1 MTGTG
6 VPFETCVVSA
16 LPALSH
22 NQLDVNRLQLQRK
35 ALFDMDVIKERNTRR
50 EEEDTESQA
59 TKPSKFTLHFPEWLI
74 WYKKPEYRDF
84 KEYAAAIRSG
94 RRPLSRD
101 GRDKSPI
108 PARLSL
114 EKVLANQTCSPMSL
128 YDFYM
133 YLKYIEFSPENLEFF
148 VWFRNYQSSY
158 AKTGSLNNFPL
169 AEKEVD
175 KSISSRSSLTDSAI
189 DTTVLQLPS
198 IQMSEFECDPDI
210 ADETMTNIVHLIA
223 PESACRPNSKVG
235 PTGRDRIRSWAN
247 ACAKPVCSNSAP
259 SVIPARIAP
268 NSAYRAELNAVV
280 KNFLLP
286 GSEKELNIPPALR
299 DQALLDLQHSSDPV
313 HLKPIA
319 DHVYGLLKNCSH
331 RNFVRLGVSNGTFET
346 LCMATSFGIVLTI
359 AGFLCVLLRAFVPFM
374 GAHSRWNAFA
384 PWPLWFV
391 GMSLI
396 LSGLR
401 GSCFFLLLFTRRQ
414 PLPWE
419 RFDDSASL
427 LSQRTGLMKFLSRM
441 MIFDRKIRV
450 KDVHLRRLQHK
461 IVLQAMV
468 GGAVFSTLSVLLFV
482 LLPVWSQTAKIG
494 H

>member
-1 MTGTG
+1 
-6 VPFETCVVSA
+6 
-16 LPALSH
+16 
-22 NQLDVNRLQLQRK
+22 
-35 ALFDMDVIKERNTRR
+35 MDVSKERNTRR
-50 EEEDTESQA
+50 EEEDTESQT
-59 TKPSKFTLHFPEWLI
+59 TKSSKFTLHFPEWLI

-94 RRPLSRD
+94 KRPMSRD
-101 GRDKSPI
+101 GREKSPI

-114 EKVLANQTCSPMSL
+114 EKVLANETCSPMSL

-148 VWFRNYQSSY
+148 VWFRNYQASY

-169 AEKEVD
+169 GEKEVE
-175 KSISSRSSLTDSAI
+175 KSTSSRNSLTDSAI
-189 DTTVLQLPS
+189 DTAALKLPS
-198 IQMSEFECDPDI
+198 IQMSEFECDPDA

-223 PESACRPNSKVG
+223 PETACQPNSRVG

-259 SVIPARIAP
+259 NVIPARIAP

-299 DQALLDLQHSSDPV
+299 DQALLDLQHSSDPA

-346 LCMATSFGIVLTI
+346 LCMATSMGIVLTI

-468 GGAVFSTLSVLLFV
+468 GGAVFSSLSVLLFV
-482 LLPVWSQTAKIG
+482 LLPVWSQTTKLGI
-494 H
+494 

>member
-1 MTGTG
+1 MAAKRQQ
-6 VPFETCVVSA
+6 S
-16 LPALSH
+16 PA
-22 NQLDVNRLQLQRK
+22 
-35 ALFDMDVIKERNTRR
+35 R
-50 EEEDTESQA
+50 EEVKKSGFQ
-59 TKPSKFTLHFPEWLI
+59 FPDWLI

-84 KEYAAAIRSG
+84 REYAAAIRTG
-94 RRPLSRD
+94 TRPMSRD
-101 GRDKSPI
+101 GREKSPI

-114 EKVLANQTCSPMSL
+114 EKVLANETCSPMSL

-148 VWFRNYQSSY
+148 VWFRNYEKAYS
-158 AKTGSLNNFPL
+158 KTGSLNNFKMGEKDKDSDQDSSTRNSLADSGVESIPL
-169 AEKEVD
+169 K
-175 KSISSRSSLTDSAI
+175 
-189 DTTVLQLPS
+189 LPS
-198 IQMSEFECDPDI
+198 IAQMSEFDCDPEAGQLLPLLSIRLFHTDVSK
-210 ADETMTNIVHLIA
+210 ANETMTNIVQLIA
-223 PESACRPNSKVG
+223 PEAACRPNSKCA

-247 ACAKPVCSNSAP
+247 ACAQPVCTTAVVP
-259 SVIPARIAP
+259 TRIAP
-268 NSAYRAELNAVV
+268 NSAYRTELNAVV
-280 KNFLLP
+280 KTFLLP
-286 GSEKELNIPPALR
+286 GAEKELNIPPAIR
-299 DQALLDLQHSSDPV
+299 DQALLNLQHSSDPA
-313 HLKPIA
+313 HLRPVA

-346 LCMATSFGIVLTI
+346 LCMATSVGIALTI
-359 AGFLCVLLRAFVPFM
+359 AGFLCVLLRAFVPYM

-384 PWPLWFV
+384 PWPMWFI

-419 RFDDSASL
+419 RFDDSASM

-468 GGAVFSTLSVLLFV
+468 GGGVFSSLCVLLFV
-482 LLPVWSQTAKIG
+482 LLPVWNQPLRG
-494 H
+494 

>member
-1 MTGTG
+1 
-6 VPFETCVVSA
+6 
-16 LPALSH
+16 
-22 NQLDVNRLQLQRK
+22 
-35 ALFDMDVIKERNTRR
+35 MDAAKERNTKR
-50 EEEDTESQA
+50 EDEDTTA
-59 TKPSKFTLHFPEWLI
+59 KPSKISGLFPDWLI

-84 KEYAAAIRSG
+84 KEYATAIRTG

-114 EKVLANQTCSPMSL
+114 ERVLNNQTSNLRSTQGSPMSL

-148 VWFRNYQSSY
+148 VWFRNYEGSY
-158 AKTGSLNNFPL
+158 AKTGSLNNFPI
-169 AEKEVD
+169 EKD
-175 KSISSRSSLTDSAI
+175 IDQSSSSRDSMADSAV
-189 DTTVLQLPS
+189 DAAGTKLPS
-198 IQMSEFECDPDI
+198 IQMSEFECDPE
-210 ADETMTNIVHLIA
+210 AANETMTNIVHLIA
-223 PESACRPNSKVG
+223 PEAACRPNSRVG
-235 PTGRDRIRSWAN
+235 PSGRDRIKSWAN
-247 ACAKPVCSNSAP
+247 ACAKPICANNVPA
-259 SVIPARIAP
+259 VIPTRIAP
-268 NSAYRAELNAVV
+268 NSAYRIELNAVV
-280 KNFLLP
+280 NTFLVP
-286 GSEKELNIPPALR
+286 GAEKELNIPPALR
-299 DQALLDLQHSSDPV
+299 DTALLNLQHSSDPI

-346 LCMATSFGIVLTI
+346 LCMATSVGIALTI
-359 AGFLCVLLRAFVPFM
+359 GGFLCVLLKAFVPFM
-374 GAHSRWNAFA
+374 GANSRWNAFA
-384 PWPLWFV
+384 PWPMWFV

-396 LSGLR
+396 FSGLR

-427 LSQRTGLMKFLSRM
+427 LSQRSGLMKFVSRM

-468 GGAVFSTLSVLLFV
+468 GGAIFASLSTLIFIF
-482 LLPVWSQTAKIG
+482 LPVWSQTVVPQI
-494 H
+494 

>member
-1 MTGTG
+1 M
-6 VPFETCVVSA
+6 EAS
-16 LPALSH
+16 
-22 NQLDVNRLQLQRK
+22 
-35 ALFDMDVIKERNTRR
+35 KERNTRR
-50 EEEDTESQA
+50 EEANVELQM
-59 TKPSKFTLHFPEWLI
+59 TKPSRFNFPDWLV

-84 KEYAAAIRSG
+84 REYATAIRNG
-94 RRPLSRD
+94 RRPMSRD
-101 GRDKSPI
+101 GRDKTQI

-114 EKVLANQTCSPMSL
+114 EKVLANETCSPMSL

-148 VWFRNYQSSY
+148 VWFRNYEASY
-158 AKTGSLNNFPL
+158 ARTGSLNNYPI
-169 AEKEVD
+169 AEKD
-175 KSISSRSSLTDSAI
+175 ASQSSSSRNSVNDAAAEVAGI
-189 DTTVLQLPS
+189 KLPS
-198 IQMSEFECDPDI
+198 INMSEFDCDPE
-210 ADETMTNIVHLIA
+210 AANETMTNIVNLIA
-223 PESACRPNSKVG
+223 PETACQPNSRIG
-235 PTGRDRIRSWAN
+235 PTGRDRIKSWAN
-247 ACAKPVCSNSAP
+247 GCARPVSNVAT
-259 SVIPARIAP
+259 IPARIAP
-268 NSAYRAELNAVV
+268 NSAYRAELNAIV

-286 GSEKELNIPPALR
+286 DSEKELNIPPALR

-319 DHVYGLLKNCSH
+319 EHVYGLLKNCSH

-346 LCMATSFGIVLTI
+346 LCMATSVGIVLTI
-359 AGFLCVLLRAFVPFM
+359 AGFLCVFLRAFVPFT

-384 PWPLWFV
+384 PWPMWFV

-427 LSQRTGLMKFLSRM
+427 LSQRTGLMKFISRM

-450 KDVHLRRLQHK
+450 KDTHLRKLQHK
-461 IVLQAMV
+461 IVLQAMA
-468 GGAVFSTLSVLLFV
+468 GGAMFASLSVLLFV
-482 LLPVWSQTAKIG
+482 LLPVWRETAKLG
-494 H
+494 R

>member
-1 MTGTG
+1 MQDVQPKMEKEEVQTTTAATTA
-6 VPFETCVVSA
+6 PATTSA
-16 LPALSH
+16 
-22 NQLDVNRLQLQRK
+22 R
-35 ALFDMDVIKERNTRR
+35 I
-50 EEEDTESQA
+50 EEKKSRF
-59 TKPSKFTLHFPEWLI
+59 SFPDWMV

-84 KEYAAAIRSG
+84 REYATAIRTG

-114 EKVLANQTCSPMSL
+114 EKVLANETCSPMSL

-133 YLKYIEFSPENLEFF
+133 YLKYIEFSPENLEFY
-148 VWFRNYQSSY
+148 VWFRNYESAY
-158 AKTGSLNNFPL
+158 AKTGSLNNFPM
-169 AEKEVD
+169 AEKESD
-175 KSISSRSSLTDSAI
+175 ASSSRDSAI
-189 DTTVLQLPS
+189 DSAMDSIEHKLPS
-198 IQMSEFECDPDI
+198 LKMSEFECDPE
-210 ADETMTNIVHLIA
+210 AANETMANIVQLIA
-223 PESACRPNSKVG
+223 PEAACRPNSKIG
-235 PTGRDRIRSWAN
+235 PNGRDRIKSWAN
-247 ACAKPVCSNSAP
+247 ACAKPICSNNVAN
-259 SVIPARIAP
+259 VVPARIAP
-268 NSAYRAELNAVV
+268 NSAYRVELNAVV
-280 KNFLLP
+280 KTFLLP

-299 DQALLDLQHSSDPV
+299 DQALLDLQHSSDPSC
-313 HLKPIA
+313 LRPIA
-319 DHVYGLLKNCSH
+319 QHVYGLLKNCSH

-346 LCMATSFGIVLTI
+346 LCMATSMGIVLTV

-374 GAHSRWNAFA
+374 GSHSRYNAFA
-384 PWPLWFV
+384 PWPMWFV

-427 LSQRTGLMKFLSRM
+427 LSQKSGLMKFVSRM

-461 IVLQAMV
+461 IVTQAMV
-468 GGAVFSTLSVLLFV
+468 GGAVFASLCSLLFV
-482 LLPVWSQTAKIG
+482 LLPVWSQTSLAQA
-494 H
+494 

>member
-1 MTGTG
+1 
-6 VPFETCVVSA
+6 
-16 LPALSH
+16 
-22 NQLDVNRLQLQRK
+22 
-35 ALFDMDVIKERNTRR
+35 MDASKERNTKR
-50 EEEDTESQA
+50 EEDTEPQV
-59 TKPSKFTLHFPEWLI
+59 TEPSRFNFPDWLI

-84 KEYAAAIRSG
+84 KEYATAIRNG
-94 RRPLSRD
+94 KRPLSRD
-101 GRDKSPI
+101 GRDKSQI

-114 EKVLANQTCSPMSL
+114 EKVLANETCSPMSL

-148 VWFRNYQSSY
+148 VWFRNYESSY
-158 AKTGSLNNFPL
+158 AKTGSLNNYPI
-169 AEKEVD
+169 AEKEV
-175 KSISSRSSLTDSAI
+175 SQSSSSTNSLNDAAADTPAI
-189 DTTVLQLPS
+189 KLPS
-198 IQMSEFECDPDI
+198 IQMSEFDCDPE
-210 ADETMTNIVHLIA
+210 AANETMTNIVNLIA
-223 PESACRPNSKVG
+223 PETICQPNSRTG

-247 ACAKPVCSNSAP
+247 SCAKPVCSTKVA

-268 NSAYRAELNAVV
+268 HSAYRTELNAIV

-299 DQALLDLQHSSDPV
+299 DQALLDLQHSSNPK
-313 HLKPIA
+313 HLRPIA

-346 LCMATSFGIVLTI
+346 LCMATSVGIVLTI
-359 AGFLCVLLRAFVPFM
+359 TGFLCVLLRAFVPFT

-384 PWPLWFV
+384 PWPMWFV

-427 LSQRTGLMKFLSRM
+427 LSQRTGLMKFISRM

-450 KDVHLRRLQHK
+450 KDTHLRKLQHK
-461 IVLQAMV
+461 IVLQAMT
-468 GGAVFSTLSVLLFV
+468 GGAVFASLSVLLFV
-482 LLPVWSQTAKIG
+482 LLPVWRETAKLA
-494 H
+494 

>member
-1 MTGTG
+1 
-6 VPFETCVVSA
+6 
-16 LPALSH
+16 
-22 NQLDVNRLQLQRK
+22 
-35 ALFDMDVIKERNTRR
+35 MDASKERNTKR
-50 EEEDTESQA
+50 EEDAEPQVTE
-59 TKPSKFTLHFPEWLI
+59 PSRFNFPDWLI

-84 KEYAAAIRSG
+84 KEYATAIRNG
-94 RRPLSRD
+94 KRPLSRD
-101 GRDKSPI
+101 GRDKSQI

-114 EKVLANQTCSPMSL
+114 EKVLANETCSPMSL

-148 VWFRNYQSSY
+148 VWFRNYESSY
-158 AKTGSLNNFPL
+158 AKTGSLNNYPI
-169 AEKEVD
+169 AEKEV
-175 KSISSRSSLTDSAI
+175 SQSSSSTNSFNDAAADTPAI
-189 DTTVLQLPS
+189 KLPS
-198 IQMSEFECDPDI
+198 IQMSEFDCDPE
-210 ADETMTNIVHLIA
+210 AANETMTNIVNLIA
-223 PESACRPNSKVG
+223 PETICQPNSRTG

-247 ACAKPVCSNSAP
+247 SCATPVCSTKVA

-268 NSAYRAELNAVV
+268 HSAYRTELNAIV

-299 DQALLDLQHSSDPV
+299 DQALLDLQHSSNPK
-313 HLKPIA
+313 HLRPIA

-346 LCMATSFGIVLTI
+346 LCMATSVGIVLTI
-359 AGFLCVLLRAFVPFM
+359 AGFLCVLLRAFVPFT

-384 PWPLWFV
+384 PWPMWFV

-427 LSQRTGLMKFLSRM
+427 LSQRTGLMKFISRM

-450 KDVHLRRLQHK
+450 KDTHLRKLQHK
-461 IVLQAMV
+461 IVLQAMA
-468 GGAVFSTLSVLLFV
+468 GGAVFASLSVLLFV
-482 LLPVWSQTAKIG
+482 LLPVWRETAKLA
-494 H
+494 